1 MKPENLKRLER
12 RIATAAHA
20 AVAGNRQVTPIDVLI
35 GIGWLAPSDVERWRR
50 GQVPYLER
58 VATANLKKLGVA
70 LRALRRW
77 AEAQDLSPRHVPYRA
92 QTRDRR
98 QLRFS
103 KSGDRN
109 IERAYSTHWV
119 KGG

>member
-1 MKPENLKRLER
+1 M
-12 RIATAAHA
+12 AAR
-20 AVAGNRQVTPIDVLI
+20 AGP
-35 GIGWLAPSDVERWRR
+35 
-50 GQVPYLER
+50 VPR
-58 VATANLKKLGVA
+58 TGRDANLKKLGVA

-77 AEAQDLSPRHVPYRA
+77 LEAQGLSPRQVPYRA

-119 KGG
+119 KASS